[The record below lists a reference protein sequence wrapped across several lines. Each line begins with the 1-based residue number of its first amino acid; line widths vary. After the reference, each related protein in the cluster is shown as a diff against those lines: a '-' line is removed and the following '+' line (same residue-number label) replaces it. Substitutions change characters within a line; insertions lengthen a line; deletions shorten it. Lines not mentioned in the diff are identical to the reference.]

1 MTQSLPDPNHPA
13 ETDDGESLAGFTV
26 SHEPAIFWGP
36 SADKYPLGLASTA
49 AELVGNRRA
58 WFLIS
63 PSWHREDIDGVRGDL
78 EHVRAAVA
86 RWPQHRHVFLAATR
100 SALENYRAVGL
111 PAIVCSSNV
120 FVDETIFE
128 PVPSE
133 PKRFDAIYNAV
144 FGSYKRHELCRDIA
158 KLALIYHRYPYFL
171 ANEPDYVAKIRMQL
185 AHATFINE
193 IDGPYR
199 QFRLREL
206 PTWLTRAR
214 VGLCLSAHEGP
225 MRACAE
231 YLYCGLPVVTTPSI
245 GGRDRMLDPA
255 FSIETEPTPEAVA
268 RAVDV
273 LIARRIEP
281 AAVRAAALA
290 TVQPDR
296 VRLVKLIA
304 TIFREENVPFPDDTD
319 WLQLF
324 RRGAWPFKT
333 AENLMTERPVAATG
347 RKPES
352 ETRI

>member
-1 MTQSLPDPNHPA
+1 MNQSAPDPNHPA
-13 ETDDGESLAGFTV
+13 ETDAGGALAGFTV
-26 SHEPAIFWGP
+26 SREPAIYWGP

-49 AELVGNRRA
+49 AELVSNRRA

-63 PSWHREDIDGVRGDL
+63 PSWHREDINGVRGDL
-78 EHVRAAVA
+78 EHVRAAAA
-86 RWPQHRHVFLAATR
+86 RWPQHRHIFLAATR

-144 FGSYKRHELCRDIA
+144 FGRYKRHELCRDIA
-158 KLALIYHRYPYFL
+158 SLGLIYHRYPYFL
-171 ANEPDYVAKIRMQL
+171 ANEADHVARIRTEL

-193 IDGPYR
+193 IDGAYR

-206 PTWLTRAR
+206 PIWLARAR
-214 VGLCLSAHEGP
+214 VGLCLSGHEGP

-245 GGRDRMLDPA
+245 GGRDRMLNPA
-255 FSIETEPTPEAVA
+255 FSIEAEPTPESVAQAVA
-268 RAVDV
+268 A
-273 LIARRIEP
+273 LIARRVEP
-281 AAVRAAALA
+281 AAVRAAAIA
-290 TVQPDR
+290 AVQPDR
-296 VRLVKLIA
+296 MRLVQLIA
-304 TIFREENVPFPDDTD
+304 AIFREENVPFPEEAD
-319 WLQLF
+319 WIQLF
-324 RRGAWPFKT
+324 RRGAWPFKMPDI
-333 AENLMTERPVAATG
+333 LMTEQPVATTR

-352 ETRI
+352 EGRI